1 MVRHTSRVLR
11 WGALAATG
19 IALASCSS
27 GISVKR
33 AEGLV
38 TGTAS
43 SCGTGARSVTIVVLD
58 DLAVRTSVTI
68 HSGAHFAFHLSP
80 GHYVLKS
87 TGHLY
92 SPVTLGAGAT
102 VTVNFVPACS
112 GHAR

>member
-1 MVRHTSRVLR
+1 VVLHASRVLR

-19 IALASCSS
+19 IVLASCSS
-27 GISVKR
+27 GISVRR

-80 GHYVLKS
+80 GHYVVT

-112 GHAR
+112 SHAR